1 MDKMTHKIVFIWIGI
16 GVGLFVYLFLLVI
29 SIFHVPMSMFLRIL
43 PPLVVVG
50 LLLRNTPLWVKC
62 AVGGWLVMMGI
73 YVLFNNDIIGPM
85 TFRICD
91 RPFDMPAQFYYSW
104 RYFWVMAYLLEL
116 SWVWGIPSFIFLLG
130 YRIWKNWS

>member
-1 MDKMTHKIVFIWIGI
+1 MIRKECILWIGI
-16 GVGLFVYLFLLVI
+16 SIGIWIYLFLLVI
-29 SIFHVPMSMFLRIL
+29 SIFYVPMSLFLRML

-62 AVGGWLVMMGI
+62 VVGGWLVVMGI

-130 YRIWKNWS
+130 YEIWHNWS

>member
-1 MDKMTHKIVFIWIGI
+1 MIRKECILWIGI
-16 GVGLFVYLFLLVI
+16 SIGIWIYLFLLVI